1 MHLRAGRLTEAV
13 EQYDRL
19 MHISEFQAWIR
30 ARYDDT
36 DRARGPS
43 KTFIWFAEEF
53 GELAHAIG
61 TFEKGEAN
69 GDNLREEFA
78 DCLAWMCT
86 LANIC
91 DVDLEQALQEKYLK
105 DGGPKGTK

>member
-1 MHLRAGRLTEAV
+1 MQL
-13 EQYDRL
+13 
-19 MHISEFQAWIR
+19 SEFQSLIR
-30 ARYDDT
+30 DRYDAT
-36 DRARGPS
+36 DRARGPAR
-43 KTFIWFAEEF
+43 TFIWFAEEF

-61 TFEKGEAN
+61 KYEKGE
-69 GDNLREEFA
+69 GDPSNLREEFA

-91 DVDLEQALQEKYLK
+91 DVDLEEAIRQKYLV

>member
-1 MHLRAGRLTEAV
+1 MR
-13 EQYDRL
+13 
-19 MHISEFQAWIR
+19 ISEFQSLIR
-30 ARYDDT
+30 ARYDAT
-36 DRARGPS
+36 DRARGAS

-61 TFEKGEAN
+61 QFDKGS
-69 GDNLREEFA
+69 GDQANLREEFA

-91 DVDLEQALQEKYLK
+91 EVDLEGAIQEKYLK
-105 DGGPKGTK
+105 DGGPKGVK